1 MDTIKVK
8 AMVLSSIDYKEK
20 DKLVTLFTI
29 ENGVMQAIMKSV
41 KSDKAKMRFA
51 KEPFCF
57 GEYLIAMPSKII
69 TNVEIEDNF
78 YVLTKDIDKFYLACA
93 ILETVKTVVVAGE
106 KNVELFIETLKAI
119 GAIAYGNVNDKYVLT
134 KFLLSVF
141 KGMGYTLSLNKCST
155 CGQPFSGKRY
165 LNLDYGEVVC
175 TGCKSGKCIEISPKC
190 HSCFKIL
197 SETSYDKLNT
207 IKLANKSEDEALN
220 VLNINFE
227 NRFNKKLNLLW
238 II

>member
-8 AMVLSSIDYKEK
+8 AIVLSSIDYKEK

-69 TNVEIEDNF
+69 TNVEVEDNF

-93 ILETVKTVVVAGE
+93 ILETVKTVVVAG
-106 KNVELFIETLKAI
+106 
-119 GAIAYGNVNDKYVLT
+119 
-134 KFLLSVF
+134 
-141 KGMGYTLSLNKCST
+141 
-155 CGQPFSGKRY
+155 
-165 LNLDYGEVVC
+165 
-175 TGCKSGKCIEISPKC
+175 
-190 HSCFKIL
+190 
-197 SETSYDKLNT
+197 
-207 IKLANKSEDEALN
+207 
-220 VLNINFE
+220 
-227 NRFNKKLNLLW
+227 
-238 II
+238 